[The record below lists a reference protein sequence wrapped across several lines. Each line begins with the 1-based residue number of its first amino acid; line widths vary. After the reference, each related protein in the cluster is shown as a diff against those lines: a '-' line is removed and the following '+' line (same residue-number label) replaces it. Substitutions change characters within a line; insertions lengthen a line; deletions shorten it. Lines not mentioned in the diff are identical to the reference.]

1 MPVLQIKMVHM
12 NFPFVDVSGSGT
24 WDVSQNVAILAFPK
38 ISPKAMPQN
47 NLQASAQIEKQPRI
61 NNIHI
66 KQAQQS
72 QH

>member
-12 NFPFVDVSGSGT
+12 NFPFVDDRGSGN
-24 WDVSQNVAILAFPK
+24 WCVSQNVAIFAFPK
-38 ISPKAMPQN
+38 ISSKAMPHN

-66 KQAQQS
+66 KQTQQS

>member
-12 NFPFVDVSGSGT
+12 NFPFVDDKGSGT
-24 WDVSQNVAILAFPK
+24 WSVSQNVAILSFPNF
-38 ISPKAMPQN
+38 SPKAMPRN

-66 KQAQQS
+66 K
-72 QH
+72 